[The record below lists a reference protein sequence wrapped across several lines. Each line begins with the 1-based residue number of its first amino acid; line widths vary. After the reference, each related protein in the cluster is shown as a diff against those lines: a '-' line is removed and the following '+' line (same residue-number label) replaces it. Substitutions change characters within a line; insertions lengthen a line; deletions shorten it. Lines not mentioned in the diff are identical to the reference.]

1 MKIFSSWIAWL
12 LVAEG
17 KTCKDSETVTVV
29 DKGKFNS
36 IIDCASACKAKLQ
49 NTMFAFGNAKDC
61 KTTGCTCQCI
71 EAESGDCGK
80 SSNEDLTL
88 YKFRGSKMGNML
100 LDKKSPFV
108 KTNVFYLEMQKIPIY

>member
-1 MKIFSSWIAWL
+1 M

-71 EAESGDCGK
+71 EAESGDCAK
-80 SSNEDLTL
+80 SPNEDLTL
-88 YKFRGSKMGNML
+88 YKFRGSKMGNIL
-100 LDKKSPFV
+100 LDNKNPFV
-108 KTNVFYLEMQKIPIY
+108 KTNLFLRII

>member
-1 MKIFSSWIAWL
+1 M

-17 KTCKDSETVTVV
+17 KTCKDSESVTVI

-61 KTTGCTCQCI
+61 KTSGCTCQCI
-71 EAESGDCGK
+71 EAESGDCSK
-80 SSNEDLTL
+80 SPSDDLTL